1 MRNHIC
7 FENTREFILLKAY
20 FSYKTYL
27 SQILEIYNCI
37 SSEIFIVAHQILC
50 FWVEE
55 HDYVIIS
62 MLEGH

>member
-1 MRNHIC
+1 MQ
-7 FENTREFILLKAY
+7 EFILLKAY

-37 SSEIFIVAHQILC
+37 SSEIFIVANQILC

-55 HDYVIIS
+55 QDYVIILMIKS
-62 MLEGH
+62 NFHP